1 MAAATAATAAA
12 ASSLKRD
19 TPSSG
24 ALAASAASLAASPSP
39 SLSPSPPAYPDRS
52 PSPFPPPPSA
62 PSPPPSSFAAVPSRR
77 LAAPIW
83 TQDETLALIDAYR
96 EKWYALCR
104 GNLRANHW
112 QEVAEDVAVRCS
124 SGPSPPKTAV
134 QCRHKVEKLRKR
146 YRSERHKSLHLDPSL
161 LPASSWIYFRK
172 MDAMEHGGNGG
183 VGGPRRPSA
192 PPPSAAL
199 SLPPSDNDDDDQEE
213 EERGGHLSG
222 NSSALHRFMGN
233 GGGTIGEL
241 RFRIPKAVR
250 SKVYRTVHRPPPSPD
265 TNHKPTTPRIFKGY
279 GGGRPAKEGM
289 WPKVHKKSHR
299 HRMETESSAIREMI
313 SAVRILGDGFL
324 RIEHMK
330 MEMARE
336 IEKVRM
342 EMELERTELI
352 LDTHRRIVD
361 ALLKGFSG
369 KKRAKISP
377 ED

>member
-1 MAAATAATAAA
+1 MAAAAAAATAATA
-12 ASSLKRD
+12 SSLKRG
-19 TPSSG
+19 TPSSV
-24 ALAASAASLAASPSP
+24 ALAASAASVAASPSP
-39 SLSPSPPAYPDRS
+39 SFSPSPPPDPGRS
-52 PSPFPPPPSA
+52 PSPFPPPPSV

-83 TQDETLALIDAYR
+83 TQDETLSLIDAYR
-96 EKWYALCR
+96 EKWYALRR

-112 QEVAEDVAVRCS
+112 QEVAEDISGRCS
-124 SGPSPPKTAV
+124 SGTSSPKTAV
-134 QCRHKVEKLRKR
+134 QCRHKVEKLRRR

-192 PPPSAAL
+192 PPPSAAP

-213 EERGGHLSG
+213 ERGGRLSG
-222 NSSALHRFMGN
+222 NSSTLHRLMGN

-241 RFRIPKAVR
+241 RFKIPKAVR
-250 SKVYRTVHRPPPSPD
+250 SKVYRTVHRPPPGPD
-265 TNHKPTTPRIFKGY
+265 TNHNPTPRIFKGC
-279 GGGRPAKEGM
+279 GGRPATEGM
-289 WPKVHKKSHR
+289 WPKVHKKIRR
-299 HRMETESSAIREMI
+299 HRMESESSAIREMI
-313 SAVRILGDGFL
+313 SAVRMLGDGFL
-324 RIEHMK
+324 RIEQMK

-336 IEKVRM
+336 IEKLRM

-361 ALLKGFSG
+361 ALLKGVSG
-369 KKRAKISP
+369 
-377 ED
+377 